1 MVPNIMLRA
10 PMQGVQIGAN
20 GQMTGYALG
29 SSVPSYMDS
38 SGFTAPQTSSAQA
51 SASGGMSA
59 WGGASIGLAIGQ
71 AIGNIYGAFSS
82 ASTTK
87 HVLKRQAEIAE
98 SNRQMAQL
106 SAESAFRQG
115 EGQIAQ
121 LTYRAGQIKGAQRT
135 GYAASGVR
143 LDSGSAS
150 EVMASTDVMKGLD
163 VATTRMNALS
173 AAWGFRNQA
182 LQASAS
188 GATFRGMA
196 SATSGLGTAVGS
208 LLEGG
213 TEVASRWYKYFG
225 EA

>member
-1 MVPNIMLRA
+1 MVNIMLKA
-10 PMQGVQIGAN
+10 PTQGVQIGAN

-29 SSVPSYMDS
+29 SGMPSYLDS
-38 SGFTAPQTSSAQA
+38 SGYVAPAQA
-51 SASGGMSA
+51 TQAAPASSGMTALGGVSV
-59 WGGASIGLAIGQ
+59 GLAIGQ
-71 AIGNIYGAFSS
+71 AIGNIYGAFSGS
-82 ASTTK
+82 RTAE

-121 LTYRAGQIKGAQRT
+121 LTYRAGQVKSGQRT
-135 GYAASGVR
+135 GYAANCIRTG
-143 LDSGSAS
+143 SGSSS
-150 EVMASTDVMKGLD
+150 EVMASTDIMKELD

-173 AAWGFRNQA
+173 TAWGYRNQVI
-182 LQASAS
+182 QASVQ
-188 GATFRGMA
+188 GATFR
-196 SATSGLGTAVGS
+196 SAAGGISTVGPMVGS

-225 EA
+225 A

>member
-10 PMQGVQIGAN
+10 PMQGVQIGPN

-29 SSVPSYMDS
+29 SGTPAYMDS
-38 SGFTAPQTSSAQA
+38 SGYIAGQSAPAQA
-51 SASGGMSA
+51 NSSGMGV
-59 WGGASIGLAIGQ
+59 WGGASIGLSIGQ
-71 AIGNIYGAFSS
+71 AIGGIYGAFSS
-82 ASTTK
+82 AKTTE
-87 HVLKRQAEIAE
+87 HVLKKQAEIAE

-121 LTYRAGQIKGAQRT
+121 LTYRAGQIKGSQRA

-143 LDSGSAS
+143 LGSGSAS
-150 EVMASTDVMKGLD
+150 EVMASTDVMKELD

-196 SATSGLGTAVGS
+196 SGTSGIGAAVGS

-225 EA
+225 GA

>member
-38 SGFTAPQTSSAQA
+38 SGFTAPQTNSAQA
-51 SASGGMSA
+51 SASGGMGA

-71 AIGNIYGAFSS
+71 AIGNIYGAFSG

-98 SNRQMAQL
+98 SNRRMAQL

-121 LTYRAGQIKGAQRT
+121 LTYRAGQIKGAQR
-135 GYAASGVR
+135 
-143 LDSGSAS
+143 
-150 EVMASTDVMKGLD
+150 
-163 VATTRMNALS
+163 
-173 AAWGFRNQA
+173 

-196 SATSGLGTAVGS
+196 SGTSGLGAAVGS